1 MWDEPRPAA
10 RFARGRRHPRDAGP
24 APAPGGR
31 LMLRGIEDLEALT
44 LVPSSPRPRSRLSQ
58 SSSAVRPGCFSRRL
72 YCFADLCT
80 LCGGVLSRPFTGAF
94 GLGTR
99 TVSLRLSLSLT
110 TRGGRGFASHDARSG
125 AHGTA
130 ATLAG

>member
-1 MWDEPRPAA
+1 
-10 RFARGRRHPRDAGP
+10 
-24 APAPGGR
+24 
-31 LMLRGIEDLEALT
+31 MLRGTEDLEALT

-99 TVSLRLSLSLT
+99 TVSFRLSLRLT
-110 TRGGRGFASHDARSG
+110 TRCVRESASRDARS
-125 AHGTA
+125 AAYETA
-130 ATLAG
+130 AIPAG

>member
-1 MWDEPRPAA
+1 RTPSASP
-10 RFARGRRHPRDAGP
+10 
-24 APAPGGR
+24 
-31 LMLRGIEDLEALT
+31 LRVSRSGVVSLNTQAHSH
-44 LVPSSPRPRSRLSQ
+44 SSPLPPFPLPPPASLVLRSSTQ
-58 SSSAVRPGCFSRRL
+58 FSSAVRPGCFSRRR
-72 YCFADLCT
+72 YCFTDLCT

-110 TRGGRGFASHDARSG
+110 MREARGFASHDARSG